1 MLLEKLMMTRLAS
14 LTIGLAVVPSA
25 LASQAPLRKQIDS
38 LHLAMVAAFTADP
51 ASTAKFYAEAP
62 RSSAAERG

>member
-1 MLLEKLMMTRLAS
+1 MMTRLAS